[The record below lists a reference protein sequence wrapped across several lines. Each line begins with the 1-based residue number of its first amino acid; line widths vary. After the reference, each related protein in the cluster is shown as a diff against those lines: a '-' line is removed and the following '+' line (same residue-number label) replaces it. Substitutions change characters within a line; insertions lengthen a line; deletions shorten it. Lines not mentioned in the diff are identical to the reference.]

1 MARKIRQSVT
11 FTGNTA
17 DFLEES
23 AARRGVPVSEIVRQA
38 VALEAWF
45 QGVEA
50 SGAKV
55 LVQRENETTP
65 REVEF
70 VSR

>member
-11 FTGNTA
+11 FTGSTA
-17 DFLEES
+17 DFLEEL
-23 AARRGVPVSEIVRQA
+23 ATRRGVPVSEIVRQA